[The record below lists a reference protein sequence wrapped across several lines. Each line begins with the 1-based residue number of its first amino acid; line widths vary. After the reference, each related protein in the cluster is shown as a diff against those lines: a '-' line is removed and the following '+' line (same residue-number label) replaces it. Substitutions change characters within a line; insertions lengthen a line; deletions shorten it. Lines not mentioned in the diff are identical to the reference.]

1 MKAKRSIYN
10 ILFGILNQAIM
21 IAAGIVLPRL
31 VLINLGS
38 EANGLLNSV
47 NQIFTYFALLEAGVG
62 TATLQA
68 LYAPVGDNDRG
79 RINQILAATSQYY
92 KRTGVLYLLAFLALA
107 CIYPFVVKS
116 VLERPVIFV
125 VIVLTGFSGVISY
138 FFQGKY
144 NILLL
149 AEGKNYINSNLST
162 VTYIL
167 TSVAKIALLLCGYNV
182 VALQTMYCFFNIVKM
197 IYIEWY
203 THKNYKWIDLRVK
216 PDYQSIEKKN
226 YVLIH
231 QVSSLIFNNTDAII
245 LTLTV
250 GLKSVSV
257 YTMYTL
263 LFGMISTLIGTL
275 SGSVQFVLG
284 QAFHQDREYYKQLH
298 DAYEVVSMSTVFSL
312 YCIANIFILPFM
324 ALYTKGVSDI
334 NYIDVYLPYLF
345 IAVYLLN
352 NGRESSNIV
361 IKLAGHFQQTV
372 GRSLFEAILNVTVS
386 LLGVWKFGI
395 YGVLLGTIAALL
407 YRANDMIFYANQ
419 KILLRS
425 PRITY
430 RRWIRNLILFILI
443 TIILNNLSIQLLTYG
458 EIIFWAVIACIIII
472 PFFFLINGLME
483 PKVSRFVWSILKSHI
498 VGLQNNGENKQ
509 SL

>member
-1 MKAKRSIYN
+1 
-10 ILFGILNQAIM
+10 
-21 IAAGIVLPRL
+21 
-31 VLINLGS
+31 
-38 EANGLLNSV
+38 
-47 NQIFTYFALLEAGVG
+47 
-62 TATLQA
+62 
-68 LYAPVGDNDRG
+68 
-79 RINQILAATSQYY
+79 
-92 KRTGVLYLLAFLALA
+92 
-107 CIYPFVVKS
+107 
-116 VLERPVIFV
+116 
-125 VIVLTGFSGVISY
+125 
-138 FFQGKY
+138 
-144 NILLL
+144 
-149 AEGKNYINSNLST
+149 
-162 VTYIL
+162 
-167 TSVAKIALLLCGYNV
+167 
-182 VALQTMYCFFNIVKM
+182 
-197 IYIEWY
+197 
-203 THKNYKWIDLRVK
+203 
-216 PDYQSIEKKN
+216 
-226 YVLIH
+226 
-231 QVSSLIFNNTDAII
+231 
-245 LTLTV
+245 
-250 GLKSVSV
+250 
-257 YTMYTL
+257 
-263 LFGMISTLIGTL
+263 
-275 SGSVQFVLG
+275 
-284 QAFHQDREYYKQLH
+284 
-298 DAYEVVSMSTVFSL
+298 
-312 YCIANIFILPFM
+312 M

-498 VGLQNNGENKQ
+498 VGLQSNEENKQ